1 MDIDID
7 LDINNYEL
15 ADILNLFKIPVL
27 FNDKHL
33 REAKVIVLQM
43 HPDKSRLPKE
53 YFLFFTKAYKML
65 YEIYKVRFPDEKKY
79 KETGFSYSA
88 VIDHE
93 LNQNKSKTAHN
104 KEDREY
110 YKTEEEA
117 YKKLQKLDSANFNK
131 WFNEKFEKFRMHDDE
146 QDGGYEEWFRDTN
159 NNDGVDAGEAGA
171 AGEGDDTYDTYNKS
185 ELGDT
190 WSERNERIERKKKML
205 RDKMALIETNE
216 VMSYDSVGCGGSGGY
231 YGLGREAPREYSSG
245 LFSSLQYED
254 LKKAHTESVIPVT
267 NEDFVN
273 RKKYTSVNE
282 MQMFRDIEKTQYDF
296 SRENHTTKLDQATA
310 TQVEQD
316 MQRVFRMAKQDEIA
330 RDINAKFK
338 SEFFQ
343 ITN

>member
-1 MDIDID
+1 MDMDMD

-43 HPDKSRLPKE
+43 HPDKSKLPKE

-65 YEIYKVRFPDEKKY
+65 YEIFKVRFPDEKKY
-79 KETGFSYSA
+79 KEDKFSYSA
-88 VIDHE
+88 VIDRE
-93 LNQNKSKTAHN
+93 LNQNKTKTAHN
-104 KEDREY
+104 VEDREY
-110 YKTEEEA
+110 HKTEEEA
-117 YKKLQKLDSANFNK
+117 YKKLQKMDSTDFNK

-146 QDGGYEEWFRDTN
+146 QDGGYEDWFRNTN
-159 NNDGVDAGEAGA
+159 KGDVNNAT
-171 AGEGDDTYDTYNKS
+171 GDDDGADPY

>member
-1 MDIDID
+1 MDMD

-15 ADILNLFKIPVL
+15 TDILNLFKIPVL

-33 REAKVIVLQM
+33 RQAKVIVLQM

-79 KETGFSYSA
+79 KEDKFSYSA
-88 VIDHE
+88 VIDRE
-93 LNQNKSKTAHN
+93 LNQNKIKTAHN
-104 KEDREY
+104 AEDREY
-110 YKTEEEA
+110 HKTEEEA
-117 YKKLQKLDSANFNK
+117 YKKLQKMDSTDFNK

-146 QDGGYEEWFRDTN
+146 QDGGYEDWFRNKNTDNKNDAN
-159 NNDGVDAGEAGA
+159 NTT
-171 AGEGDDTYDTYNKS
+171 GDDDGADAY

-190 WSERNERIERKKKML
+190 WNERNERIERKKKIL
-205 RDKMALIETNE
+205 RDKMALIETN
-216 VMSYDSVGCGGSGGY
+216 VIMTLDSVGCGGSGGY

-267 NEDFVN
+267 NEDYMN
-273 RKKYTSVNE
+273 SKKYKSINE

-310 TQVEQD
+310 LQVEQD
-316 MQRVFRMAKQDEIA
+316 MQRIFRMAKQDEIV

>member
-1 MDIDID
+1 MDMD

-15 ADILNLFKIPVL
+15 NDILKLFKIPVL

-33 REAKVIVLQM
+33 REAKVVVLQM

-53 YFLFFTKAYKML
+53 YFLFFTKAYKIL

-79 KETGFSYSA
+79 KEHGFSYSA
-88 VIDHE
+88 VIDRE

-104 KEDREY
+104 AEDREY

-117 YKKLQKLDSANFNK
+117 YKKLQKMDSTDFNK
-131 WFNEKFEKFRMHDDE
+131 WFNEKFEKFRMHDEE
-146 QDGGYEEWFRDTN
+146 QDGGYEEWFRNKNKNDN
-159 NNDGVDAGEAGA
+159 NTGQND
-171 AGEGDDTYDTYNKS
+171 DDDDMEPY

-205 RDKMALIETNE
+205 RDKMALIERNE
-216 VMSYDSVGCGGSGGY
+216 VMTLDSVGCGGNGGY
-231 YGLGREAPREYSSG
+231 YGLGREAPQEYSSG

-267 NEDFVN
+267 AEDFMN
-273 RKKYTSVNE
+273 RKKYSSVNE
-282 MQMFRDIEKTQYDF
+282 MQMFRDMEKTQYDF
-296 SRENHTTKLDQATA
+296 SRQNHTTKLDQATA
-310 TQVEQD
+310 LQVEQD

-330 RDINAKFK
+330 RDINTKFK

>member
-1 MDIDID
+1 MDMD

-15 ADILNLFKIPVL
+15 ADILKLFKIPVL

-88 VIDHE
+88 VIDRE
-93 LNQNKSKTAHN
+93 LNQNKTKTAHN
-104 KEDREY
+104 AEDREY

-117 YKKLQKLDSANFNK
+117 YKKLQKLDSTDFNK

-146 QDGGYEEWFRDTN
+146 QDGGYEEWFRDTKN
-159 NNDGVDAGEAGA
+159 NKGNSDTMDDEGADDND
-171 AGEGDDTYDTYNKS
+171 NS

-205 RDKMALIETNE
+205 RDKMALIERNE
-216 VMSYDSVGCGGSGGY
+216 IMTLDSIGCGGNGGY
-231 YGLGREAPREYSSG
+231 YGLGREAPQEYSSG

-310 TQVEQD
+310 IQVEQD

-330 RDINAKFK
+330 RDINTKFK

>member
-1 MDIDID
+1 MDMD

-15 ADILNLFKIPVL
+15 ADILKLFKIPVL

-93 LNQNKSKTAHN
+93 LNLNKSKTAHN
-104 KEDREY
+104 KEDHEY

-159 NNDGVDAGEAGA
+159 NNDGLDAGAI
-171 AGEGDDTYDTYNKS
+171 DDNGIDAT

-190 WSERNERIERKKKML
+190 WDERNERIERKKKML

-216 VMSYDSVGCGGSGGY
+216 IMTYDSVGCGGSGGY

-267 NEDFVN
+267 AEDFVN
-273 RKKYTSVNE
+273 RKK
-282 MQMFRDIEKTQYDF
+282 
-296 SRENHTTKLDQATA
+296 
-310 TQVEQD
+310 
-316 MQRVFRMAKQDEIA
+316 
-330 RDINAKFK
+330 
-338 SEFFQ
+338 
-343 ITN
+343 

>member
-1 MDIDID
+1 MDID

-15 ADILNLFKIPVL
+15 ADILKLFKIPVL
-27 FNDKHL
+27 FGDKHL
-33 REAKVIVLQM
+33 REAKVVVLKM
-43 HPDKSRLPKE
+43 HPDKSHLPKE

-146 QDGGYEEWFRDTN
+146 QDGGYEAWFRDTKN
-159 NNDGVDAGEAGA
+159 NDEADASAIDDDGVDP
-171 AGEGDDTYDTYNKS
+171 Y

-216 VMSYDSVGCGGSGGY
+216 IMSYDSVGCGGNGGY

>member
-1 MDIDID
+1 MDID
-7 LDINNYEL
+7 LNINNYEL
-15 ADILNLFKIPVL
+15 NDILNLFKIPVL

-33 REAKVIVLQM
+33 REAKVVVLQM

-79 KETGFSYSA
+79 KESGFSYSA

-104 KEDREY
+104 AEDREY

-117 YKKLQKLDSANFNK
+117 YKKLQKMDSKNFNK
-131 WFNEKFEKFRMHDDE
+131 WFNEKFEKFRMHDEE
-146 QDGGYEEWFRDTN
+146 QDGGYEEWFR
-159 NNDGVDAGEAGA
+159 
-171 AGEGDDTYDTYNKS
+171 NKS
-185 ELGDT
+185 SNNKGDNINMVDDDDDAEPYELGDT

-205 RDKMALIETNE
+205 RDKMALIERNE
-216 VMSYDSVGCGGSGGY
+216 VMTLDSVGCGGNGGY
-231 YGLGREAPREYSSG
+231 YGLGREAPQEYSSG

-267 NEDFVN
+267 AEDFVN
-273 RKKYTSVNE
+273 RKKYSSVNE

-296 SRENHTTKLDQATA
+296 SRQNHTTKLDQATA
-310 TQVEQD
+310 LQVEQD

-330 RDINAKFK
+330 RDINTKFK

>member
-1 MDIDID
+1 MDMD

-15 ADILNLFKIPVL
+15 TDILNLFKIPVL

-33 REAKVIVLQM
+33 RQAKVIVLQM

-79 KETGFSYSA
+79 KEDKFSYSA
-88 VIDHE
+88 VIDRE
-93 LNQNKSKTAHN
+93 LNQNKIKTAHN
-104 KEDREY
+104 AEDREY
-110 YKTEEEA
+110 HKTEEEA
-117 YKKLQKLDSANFNK
+117 YKKLQKMDSTDFNK

-146 QDGGYEEWFRDTN
+146 QDGGYEDWFRNKNTDNKNDAN
-159 NNDGVDAGEAGA
+159 NTT
-171 AGEGDDTYDTYNKS
+171 GDDDGADAY

-190 WSERNERIERKKKML
+190 WNERNERIERKKKIL
-205 RDKMALIETNE
+205 RDKMALIETN
-216 VMSYDSVGCGGSGGY
+216 VIMTLDSVGCGGSGGY

-267 NEDFVN
+267 NEDYMN
-273 RKKYTSVNE
+273 RKKYTSINE

-310 TQVEQD
+310 LQVEQD
-316 MQRVFRMAKQDEIA
+316 MQRIFRMAKQDEIV

>member
-88 VIDHE
+88 VIDRE

-117 YKKLQKLDSANFNK
+117 YKKLQKMDSENFNK

-146 QDGGYEEWFRDTN
+146 QDGGYEDWFRNTK
-159 NNDGVDAGEAGA
+159 NNDGLDAGEAG
-171 AGEGDDTYDTYNKS
+171 EDDDTYDKS

-190 WSERNERIERKKKML
+190 WGERNERIERKKKML

-216 VMSYDSVGCGGSGGY
+216 VMSYDSVGCGGNGGY

-267 NEDFVN
+267 TEDFVN

-282 MQMFRDIEKTQYDF
+282 MQMFRDVEKTQYDF

>member
-1 MDIDID
+1 MDMD

-15 ADILNLFKIPVL
+15 TDILNLFKIPVL

-43 HPDKSRLPKE
+43 HPDKSKLPKE

-65 YEIYKVRFPDEKKY
+65 YEIFKVRFPDQKKY
-79 KETGFSYSA
+79 KEDKFSYSA
-88 VIDHE
+88 VIDRE
-93 LNQNKSKTAHN
+93 LNQNKTKTAHN
-104 KEDREY
+104 VEDREY
-110 YKTEEEA
+110 HKTEEEA
-117 YKKLQKLDSANFNK
+117 YKKLQKMDSTDFNK
-131 WFNEKFEKFRMHDDE
+131 WFNDKFEKFRMHDDE
-146 QDGGYEEWFRDTN
+146 QDGGYEDWFRNKNDNKSDAN
-159 NNDGVDAGEAGA
+159 NAT
-171 AGEGDDTYDTYNKS
+171 GDDDGTDQY

-190 WSERNERIERKKKML
+190 WSERNDRIERKKKIL
-205 RDKMALIETNE
+205 RDKMALIERNE
-216 VMSYDSVGCGGSGGY
+216 IMTIDSVGCGGSGGY

-267 NEDFVN
+267 NEDYVN
-273 RKKYTSVNE
+273 RKKYTSINE

-310 TQVEQD
+310 LQVEQD
-316 MQRVFRMAKQDEIA
+316 MQRIFRMAKQDEIV

>member
-1 MDIDID
+1 
-7 LDINNYEL
+7 
-15 ADILNLFKIPVL
+15 
-27 FNDKHL
+27 
-33 REAKVIVLQM
+33 
-43 HPDKSRLPKE
+43 
-53 YFLFFTKAYKML
+53 
-65 YEIYKVRFPDEKKY
+65 
-79 KETGFSYSA
+79 
-88 VIDHE
+88 
-93 LNQNKSKTAHN
+93 
-104 KEDREY
+104 
-110 YKTEEEA
+110 
-117 YKKLQKLDSANFNK
+117 
-131 WFNEKFEKFRMHDDE
+131 MHDDE
-146 QDGGYEEWFRDTN
+146 QDGGYEEWFRDTKN
-159 NNDGVDAGEAGA
+159 NDEADASAIDDDGVDP
-171 AGEGDDTYDTYNKS
+171 Y

-190 WSERNERIERKKKML
+190 WSERNERIERKKKIL

-216 VMSYDSVGCGGSGGY
+216 VMSYDSVGCGGNGGY

>member
-1 MDIDID
+1 MDMD
-7 LDINNYEL
+7 LNINNYEL
-15 ADILNLFKIPVL
+15 TDILNLFKIPVL

-43 HPDKSRLPKE
+43 HPDKSHLPKE

-79 KETGFSYSA
+79 KESGFSYSA
-88 VIDHE
+88 VIDRE

-104 KEDREY
+104 AEDREY

-117 YKKLQKLDSANFNK
+117 YKKLQKMDSTDFNK
-131 WFNEKFEKFRMHDDE
+131 WFNDKFEKFRMHDEE
-146 QDGGYEEWFRDTN
+146 QDGGYEEWFRNKNKNDN
-159 NNDGVDAGEAGA
+159 NTGQND
-171 AGEGDDTYDTYNKS
+171 DDDDMEPY

-205 RDKMALIETNE
+205 RDKMALIERNE
-216 VMSYDSVGCGGSGGY
+216 VMTLDSVGCGGNGGY
-231 YGLGREAPREYSSG
+231 YGLGREAPQEYSSG

-267 NEDFVN
+267 AEDFMN
-273 RKKYTSVNE
+273 RKKYSSVNE
-282 MQMFRDIEKTQYDF
+282 MQMFRDMEKTQYDF
-296 SRENHTTKLDQATA
+296 SRQSHTTKLDQATA
-310 TQVEQD
+310 LQVEQD

-330 RDINAKFK
+330 RDINTKFK

>member
-1 MDIDID
+1 MDMD

-15 ADILNLFKIPVL
+15 TDILNLFKIPVL

-43 HPDKSRLPKE
+43 HPDKSKLPKE

-65 YEIYKVRFPDEKKY
+65 YEIFKVRFPDQKKY
-79 KETGFSYSA
+79 KEDKFSYSA
-88 VIDHE
+88 VIDRE
-93 LNQNKSKTAHN
+93 LNQNKTKTAHN
-104 KEDREY
+104 VEDREY
-110 YKTEEEA
+110 HKTEEEA
-117 YKKLQKLDSANFNK
+117 YKKLQKMDSTDFNK

-146 QDGGYEEWFRDTN
+146 QDGGYEDWFRNKNDNKSDAN
-159 NNDGVDAGEAGA
+159 NAT
-171 AGEGDDTYDTYNKS
+171 GDDDGTDQY

-190 WSERNERIERKKKML
+190 WSERNDRIERKKKIL
-205 RDKMALIETNE
+205 RDKMALIERNE
-216 VMSYDSVGCGGSGGY
+216 IMTLDSVGCGGSGGY

-267 NEDFVN
+267 NEDYVN
-273 RKKYTSVNE
+273 RKKYTSINE

-310 TQVEQD
+310 LQVEQD
-316 MQRVFRMAKQDEIA
+316 MQRIFRMAKQDEIV

>member
-1 MDIDID
+1 MDMDMD
-7 LDINNYEL
+7 LDIKNYEL

-88 VIDHE
+88 VIDRE
-93 LNQNKSKTAHN
+93 LNQNKTKTAHN
-104 KEDREY
+104 IEDREY
-110 YKTEEEA
+110 HKTEEEA
-117 YKKLQKLDSANFNK
+117 YKKLQKMDSTNFNK

-146 QDGGYEEWFRDTN
+146 QDGGYEDWFRNTK
-159 NNDGVDAGEAGA
+159 NNDEADAASIDDDGA
-171 AGEGDDTYDTYNKS
+171 DAS

-205 RDKMALIETNE
+205 RDKMALIERNE
-216 VMSYDSVGCGGSGGY
+216 IMTLDSVGCGGNGGY
-231 YGLGREAPREYSSG
+231 YGLGREAPQEYSSG

-267 NEDFVN
+267 TEDFMN

-282 MQMFRDIEKTQYDF
+282 MQMFRDMEKTHYDF

-310 TQVEQD
+310 LQVEQD